1 MAVNPIDV
9 VAGAIL
15 VLAGIM
21 LMAGFSNLG
30 VFIAGIGM
38 LIEAIKAMLKQPLGT
53 MVLLFSGK
61 GLERLSSIHIFLIKY
76 ASDSLIMSSLYLN
89 MELFLV
95 HF

>member
-30 VFIAGIGM
+30 VFIVGIGM
-38 LIEAIKAMLKQPLGT
+38 LIEVIKAMLKW
-53 MVLLFSGK
+53 
-61 GLERLSSIHIFLIKY
+61 GLK
-76 ASDSLIMSSLYLN
+76 
-89 MELFLV
+89 
-95 HF
+95 